1 MNRIEE
7 NALDGFEFYFHKTK
21 IKKELEKIKLEQ
33 VPCNLNDTS
42 IPSKSENEN
51 LRSQKNEGGQKSN
64 VSSSNNSISTVNN
77 TSKEPIK
84 IIPKITEQLK
94 KNQATLIHVHQVEK
108 NIIEKKKHFHPV
120 KQFEEYLDLVKLY
133 QTNKRSKVIG
143 NNVLKCYKWI
153 FIL

>member
-1 MNRIEE
+1 MNCYLRRKLMNRIEE

-64 VSSSNNSISTVNN
+64 VSSSNNNISTVNN

-94 KNQATLIHVHQVEK
+94 KI
-108 NIIEKKKHFHPV
+108 
-120 KQFEEYLDLVKLY
+120 QFSKRKTSFFVKLM
-133 QTNKRSKVIG
+133 V
-143 NNVLKCYKWI
+143 I
-153 FIL
+153 FICILFMLLEMIRPI